1 MNYILELSNKDLK
14 AAIIK
19 ILHHSIKI
27 LLKKTKK
34 KKGNLSQEKE
44 LIKTIR
50 NYRTE
55 NYKGKKNLLD
65 GLKSS
70 NYKGQNS

>member
-1 MNYILELSNKDLK
+1 MNYTLELSNEDLK
-14 AAIIK
+14 APIIK

-44 LIKTIR
+44 LIK
-50 NYRTE
+50 N
-55 NYKGKKNLLD
+55 N
-65 GLKSS
+65 
-70 NYKGQNS
+70 